1 MYENRVLI
9 VEDEPMIAED
19 LAEILAQAGYQI
31 AGIAYDSDQ
40 AVQILNTAQL
50 DLVVLDID
58 LKSHLNGIQLG
69 TLINKDHQL
78 PFIYLTS
85 FSDRK
90 TIQEVKATKPM
101 GYLVKP
107 FDEKT
112 LLAILEIA
120 LFNFAE
126 LWKAK
131 SPPLSLDV
139 LNKQLLTTITE
150 REFACLEQLL
160 LGKSNKEI
168 AEGLFVST
176 NTIKTHLS
184 NLFLK
189 LEVNSR
195 SQVFTQVHQLLER
208 HKKKISRQGE

>member
-9 VEDEPMIAED
+9 VEDEPLIAED
-19 LAEILAQAGYQI
+19 LAEILAQAGYSI

-40 AVQILNTAQL
+40 AIQILGSAQL
-50 DLVVLDID
+50 DLVILDID
-58 LKSHLNGIQLG
+58 LKSDLNGIQLG
-69 TLINKDHQL
+69 TLINKHHQL

-90 TIQEVKATKPM
+90 TIQEVKETNPM

-112 LLAILEIA
+112 LIATLEIA
-120 LFNFAE
+120 RFNFAE

-131 SPPLSLDV
+131 SPPLSLRA
-139 LNKQLLTTITE
+139 LNKQVLTPITE

-168 AEGLFVST
+168 AKDLFVST

-189 LEVNSR
+189 LEVKSR
-195 SQVFTQVHQLLER
+195 SQVFTQVHQLLEMT
-208 HKKKISRQGE
+208 KN

>member
-9 VEDEPMIAED
+9 VEDEPLIAED
-19 LAEILAQAGYQI
+19 LAEILAQAGYLI
-31 AGIAYDSDQ
+31 AGIAYDGEQ
-40 AVQILNTAQL
+40 AIQILNSTQV
-50 DLVVLDID
+50 DLAILDID
-58 LKSHLNGIQLG
+58 LNSQLNGIHLG
-69 TLINKDHQL
+69 TLINQKYQL

-85 FSDRK
+85 FADRG
-90 TIQEVKATKPM
+90 TIQRVKATNPM

-112 LLAILEIA
+112 LIATLEIA

-131 SPPLSLDV
+131 SPPLSLGV
-139 LNKQLLTTITE
+139 LNKQVLTPITE
-150 REFACLEQLL
+150 REFSCLEQLL
-160 LGKSNKEI
+160 LGKTNKEM
-168 AEGLFVST
+168 AEILFVST

-189 LEVNSR
+189 LDVHSR
-195 SQVFTQVHQLLER
+195 SQVFTRVHELLER
-208 HKKKISRQGE
+208 

>member
-9 VEDEPMIAED
+9 VEDEPLIAED
-19 LAEILAQAGYQI
+19 LAEILRQAGYQI
-31 AGIAYDSDQ
+31 ADIAYDSDQ
-40 AVQILNTAQL
+40 AIQALQSCQL
-50 DLVVLDID
+50 DLVILDID
-58 LKSHLNGIQLG
+58 LSSALSGIQLG
-69 TLINKDHQL
+69 ALINEKHQL

-85 FSDRK
+85 FSDRA
-90 TIQEVKATKPM
+90 TIQRVKATNPM

-112 LLAILEIA
+112 LIATLEIA

-126 LWKAK
+126 LWKEK
-131 SPPLSLDV
+131 SPPLSLDI
-139 LNKQLLTTITE
+139 LNQKLLTALTE

-160 LGKSNKEI
+160 LGKTNKEI
-168 AEGLFVST
+168 AEGLFVSK

-189 LEVNSR
+189 LNVNSR
-195 SQVFTQVHQLLER
+195 AQVFTRVHELLE
-208 HKKKISRQGE
+208 HP